1 MPQATV
7 LTPPMNHPECLDRA
21 GIKDRQEL
29 RLRQLLT
36 EIIPRNAFWANRLAT
51 AGLQLADFQT
61 LDDLRKLP
69 CVSKS
74 ELVADQLA
82 HPPYGSNLTYP
93 ITNYSRMHQTSGT
106 TGLPVRWL
114 DTPQSWNWF
123 LDCWAQIYRMV
134 GLKPTDRICFPFSFG
149 PFLGFWAAFDG
160 AAALGNLCLSA
171 GGLNSSA
178 RLQMILDHQATFVC
192 CTPTYALRLAEVAAE
207 LGHDLAN
214 SSVRGLIV
222 AGEPGG
228 CLPTTRQKLEAA
240 WGARVFDH
248 WGMTEVGP
256 MASESLGCPG
266 SLYVLETECIAEI
279 IDPQTETL
287 VSVGEIGELV
297 ITNLGRWGSPLIR
310 YRTGDMVRADPS
322 PSPDGYALLR
332 LAGGILGRSDD
343 MLTIRG
349 NNFYPSAL
357 EEWLR
362 QIPNVA
368 EYRITVLDQKAM
380 QHVRVEIEPAPAV
393 QSTEGTLALQAQVV
407 QMFKTRLNFQVEVIA
422 AAPGSLPRFEMKGK
436 RFHRVVTS

>member
-1 MPQATV
+1 VSRTADSMSMAS
-7 LTPPMNHPECLDRA
+7 HPERLDRTGLA
-21 GIKDRQEL
+21 RRQL
-29 RLRQLLT
+29 GRLQQLLT
-36 EIIPRNAFWANRLAT
+36 EVIPDNRFWNNRLKAF
-51 AGLQLADFQT
+51 GLTVSDFQS

-69 CVSKS
+69 CVTKS
-74 ELVADQLA
+74 DLVSDQTLR
-82 HPPYGSNLTYP
+82 PPYGSNLTYP
-93 ITNYSRMHQTSGT
+93 LSHYSRMHQTSGT
-106 TGLPVRWL
+106 TGQPVRWL
-114 DTPQSWNWF
+114 DTPESWKWF
-123 LDCWAQIYRMV
+123 LDCWAQIYRLV
-134 GLKPTDRICFPFSFG
+134 GLQPTDRICFPFSFG

-171 GGLNSSA
+171 GGLNSAA

-192 CTPTYALRLAEVAAE
+192 CTPTYALRLADVAAE
-207 LGHDLAN
+207 LGQDLAK

-256 MASESLGCPG
+256 MASESVGCPG

-279 IDPQTETL
+279 IDSQTEAP
-287 VSVGEIGELV
+287 VAMGELGELV

-310 YRTGDMVRADPS
+310 FRTGDIVRADPA

-362 QIPNVA
+362 QIPNIA
-368 EYRITVLDQKAM
+368 EYRM
-380 QHVRVEIEPAPAV
+380 C
-393 QSTEGTLALQAQVV
+393 
-407 QMFKTRLNFQVEVIA
+407 
-422 AAPGSLPRFEMKGK
+422 GSRSNLLLRHSRRKVPRFC
-436 RFHRVVTS
+436 RPRSCRCSRPA